1 MAAFGL
7 RRYPQSTCG
16 HSSSHVTLPCVARS
30 MVGQYFSGSV
40 RLPENHSLTVAGWT
54 FSSAATATVPPMSSR
69 ARSKGVCFGMR
80 HGKAMPNFGSIG
92 IP

>member
-1 MAAFGL
+1 
-7 RRYPQSTCG
+7 
-16 HSSSHVTLPCVARS
+16 
-30 MVGQYFSGSV
+30 
-40 RLPENHSLTVAGWT
+40 
-54 FSSAATATVPPMSSR
+54 VPPMSSR